1 MNREF
6 MIHLFDKYSN
16 KLAYL
21 ELITVLVYEMVL
33 PVKVIETFS
42 KILEKNVSMDSFPEP
57 ATLIKSELYLRYFS
71 RILLNVLKYFF
82 HRTPPSIF
90 GAIVNRL

>member
-1 MNREF
+1 

-33 PVKVIETFS
+33 RVKVIETFS
-42 KILEKNVSMDSFPEP
+42 KILEKYVSMDSFPEP
-57 ATLIKSELYLRYFS
+57 ATFIK
-71 RILLNVLKYFF
+71 N
-82 HRTPPSIF
+82 
-90 GAIVNRL
+90 